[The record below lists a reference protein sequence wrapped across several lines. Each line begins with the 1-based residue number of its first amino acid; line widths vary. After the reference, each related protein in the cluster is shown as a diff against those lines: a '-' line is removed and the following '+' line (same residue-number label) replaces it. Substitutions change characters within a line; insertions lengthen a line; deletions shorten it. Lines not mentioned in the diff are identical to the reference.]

1 MSIMIQLSRADVQ
14 CLLRHI
20 PLASDISRKLRRFDI
35 AAIWNLRP
43 IRSSN
48 VMIECSEDQ
57 ALELLRIANESCSEA
72 VHKIRCA
79 MTTSDVVS

>member
-1 MSIMIQLSRADVQ
+1 MSTVIQLSRADVE

-20 PLASDISRKLRRFDI
+20 PLASDISRKLRSSDI

-43 IRSSN
+43 IGSSN

-57 ALELLRIANESCSEA
+57 VLELLRIANESCSDA
-72 VHKIRCA
+72 VNKIRRA
-79 MTTSDVVS
+79 MATADISS

>member
-20 PLASDISRKLRRFDI
+20 PLASDISRKLRSSDI

-43 IRSSN
+43 IGSSN
-48 VMIECSEDQ
+48 VIIECSEDQ
-57 ALELLRIANESCSEA
+57 AVELLRIANESCSDA
-72 VHKIRCA
+72 VHKIRRA
-79 MTTSDVVS
+79 MTTSDVSS